1 MMNLDHMVQNFC
13 NQENTLGQRMRLAV
27 NYRDAAMRGE
37 ISPAELLD
45 LMQDLQR
52 LDSIQLNA
60 SELDQQIAFQECFDM
75 LMSLPL

>member
-13 NQENTLGQRMRLAV
+13 NQDNNLGQRMRLAV

-37 ISPAELLD
+37 ISPAELSD

-52 LDSIQLNA
+52 LDSIQLSA

>member
-1 MMNLDHMVQNFC
+1 MMNLDNMVQNFC

-37 ISPAELLD
+37 ISPTELID
-45 LMQDLQR
+45 LMQDLKR
-52 LDSIQLNA
+52 LDSIQLSA

-75 LMSLPL
+75 LLSLPL

>member
-13 NQENTLGQRMRLAV
+13 NQENNLGQRMRLAV

-37 ISPAELLD
+37 ISPAELAD

-52 LDSIQLNA
+52 LDSIQLSA

>member
-13 NQENTLGQRMRLAV
+13 NQENNLGYRMRMAV

-37 ISPAELLD
+37 ISPQELAD
-45 LMQDLQR
+45 LLQDLKR
-52 LDSIQLNA
+52 LDSIQLSA

-75 LMSLPL
+75 LLSLPL